1 MFIVYYSCNELV
13 IVAKSLKKCNDL
25 KHFTINLFDD
35 TLIVEMEQSG
45 CLAVA
50 KFRNF
55 DYAALIYGGDDY
67 ESEEWSN
74 RDWRS
79 RNGIRYDLV
88 GLCKS
93 LVQII

>member
-1 MFIVYYSCNELV
+1 
-13 IVAKSLKKCNDL
+13 
-25 KHFTINLFDD
+25 
-35 TLIVEMEQSG
+35 MEQLC

-50 KFRNF
+50 KFGNF
-55 DYAALIYGGDDY
+55 AYAALIYGGDDC

-88 GLCKS
+88 SLCKS

>member
-1 MFIVYYSCNELV
+1 MIDNYSYIGGENPFQVYKYTDESSV
-13 IVAKSLKKCNDL
+13 
-25 KHFTINLFDD
+25 
-35 TLIVEMEQSG
+35 LIVLGQVG
-45 CLAVA
+45 CPVCGG
-50 KFRNF
+50 NF
-55 DYAALIYGGDDY
+55 DYAALIHGEDNC

-88 GLCKS
+88 SLCKS

>member
-1 MFIVYYSCNELV
+1 M
-13 IVAKSLKKCNDL
+13 KKCNDL
-25 KHFTINLFDD
+25 KHFTINLFKD

-55 DYAALIYGGDDY
+55 DYAALIHGEDNC

-74 RDWRS
+74 RDLRS

-88 GLCKS
+88 SLCKS

>member
-1 MFIVYYSCNELV
+1 M
-13 IVAKSLKKCNDL
+13 KKCNDL

-50 KFRNF
+50 KYRNF
-55 DYAALIYGGDDY
+55 DYAALIYGGDDC

>member
-1 MFIVYYSCNELV
+1 M
-13 IVAKSLKKCNDL
+13 KKCNDL
-25 KHFTINLFDD
+25 KHFTINLFKD

-55 DYAALIYGGDDY
+55 DYAALIYDGDDC

-74 RDWRS
+74 RDLRS

-88 GLCKS
+88 SLCKS

>member
-1 MFIVYYSCNELV
+1 
-13 IVAKSLKKCNDL
+13 
-25 KHFTINLFDD
+25 
-35 TLIVEMEQSG
+35 MEQSG

-55 DYAALIYGGDDY
+55 DYAALIYGGDEC
-67 ESEEWSN
+67 ESEELSN
-74 RDWRS
+74 RDCWS

-88 GLCKS
+88 SLCKC

>member
-1 MFIVYYSCNELV
+1 M
-13 IVAKSLKKCNDL
+13 

-35 TLIVEMEQSG
+35 TLIVEMEQLC

-55 DYAALIYGGDDY
+55 DYAALIYGGDDC

-74 RDWRS
+74 RDWKS

-88 GLCKS
+88 NLCKS